1 MNKKRVIQRIAVGM
15 MAATVFVAGNM
26 GSVYAGVIEP
36 QVAMAES
43 AEVQNGSRQ
52 AQTVWM
58 YKTVNGKRY
67 VRLYDATNEKW
78 LTDWILCD

>member
-1 MNKKRVIQRIAVGM
+1 MNNKRVIQRIAVGM
-15 MAATVFVAGNM
+15 MAATMFVGGNM
-26 GSVYAGVIEP
+26 GAVYAGVVEP
-36 QVAMAES
+36 EAVVTES
-43 AEVQNGSRQ
+43 TDAQNGSRK

-58 YKTVNGKRY
+58 YKEVDGKRY